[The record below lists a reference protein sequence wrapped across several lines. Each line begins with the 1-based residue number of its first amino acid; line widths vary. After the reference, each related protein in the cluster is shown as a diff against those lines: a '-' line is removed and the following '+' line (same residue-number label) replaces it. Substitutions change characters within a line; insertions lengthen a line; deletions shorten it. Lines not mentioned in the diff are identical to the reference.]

1 MDRRACATK
10 TRNEVQQRR
19 VSIAELAAGFSKMRR
34 SISTRYGV
42 IAPGSSPG
50 ASLLVSV
57 PIDRHPHTLRRLALS
72 APLVMALLTGP
83 IVEPGLAQT
92 PRATTVPIPPTEAE
106 EISRMMREKD
116 LDGALKRAEVFLVK
130 NPRDLQ
136 VRFLR
141 GVILS
146 DQNKT
151 ADAVAAFEALTQD
164 FPELP
169 EPYNNLAVLHAN
181 QGELDLA
188 RSLLQQAIIA
198 QPNYGTAYEN
208 LGDVYV
214 SLAAEAY
221 QRALKLDPNNRT
233 AQSKLSLA
241 REISAK
247 LRAVR

>member
-1 MDRRACATK
+1 
-10 TRNEVQQRR
+10 
-19 VSIAELAAGFSKMRR
+19 
-34 SISTRYGV
+34 
-42 IAPGSSPG
+42 
-50 ASLLVSV
+50 V
-57 PIDRHPHTLRRLALS
+57 PIHRHLRALRLSALS
-72 APLVMALLTGP
+72 AHLVAALLIGP
-83 IVEPGLAQT
+83 MPRPAAAQV
-92 PRATTVPIPPTEAE
+92 PRAATIPVPPTEAE
-106 EISRMMREKD
+106 EITRLMQAKD
-116 LDGALKRAEVFLVK
+116 LQGALKRADQFLVK

-141 GVILS
+141 AVILS

-151 ADAVAAFEALTQD
+151 ADAIAAFEALTLD

-188 RSLLQQAIIA
+188 RSLLQQAITA
-198 QPNYGTAYEN
+198 QPNYVTAYEN

-221 QRALKLDPNNRT
+221 QRALKIDPNRTT
-233 AQSKLSLA
+233 AQSKLTLT

-247 LRAVR
+247 LRAVH

>member
-1 MDRRACATK
+1 MPIHRHLRA
-10 TRNEVQQRR
+10 
-19 VSIAELAAGFSKMRR
+19 
-34 SISTRYGV
+34 
-42 IAPGSSPG
+42 
-50 ASLLVSV
+50 
-57 PIDRHPHTLRRLALS
+57 LRLSALS
-72 APLVMALLTGP
+72 AHLVAALLIGP
-83 IVEPGLAQT
+83 MPRPAAAQV
-92 PRATTVPIPPTEAE
+92 PRAATIPVPPTEAE
-106 EISRMMREKD
+106 EITRLMQAKD
-116 LDGALKRAEVFLVK
+116 LQGALKRADQFLVK

-141 GVILS
+141 AVILS

-151 ADAVAAFEALTQD
+151 ADAIAAFEALTQD

-188 RSLLQQAIIA
+188 RSLLQQAITA
-198 QPNYGTAYEN
+198 QPNYVTAYEN

-221 QRALKLDPNNRT
+221 QRALKIDPNRTT
-233 AQSKLSLA
+233 AQSKLTLT

-247 LRAVR
+247 LRAVH

>member
-1 MDRRACATK
+1 
-10 TRNEVQQRR
+10 
-19 VSIAELAAGFSKMRR
+19 MRR
-34 SISTRYGV
+34 SISTGSGL
-42 IAPGSSPG
+42 IAVRHRPVPRPALLFCSSVP
-50 ASLLVSV
+50 ADFARIARLLV
-57 PIDRHPHTLRRLALS
+57 LS
-72 APLVMALLTGP
+72 AAAVLVG
-83 IVEPGLAQT
+83 T
-92 PRATTVPIPPTEAE
+92 PSIPAIGQVDLRSKVVPPVPTEAE
-106 EISRMMREKD
+106 EISRLVREKN
-116 LDGALKRAEVFLVK
+116 LPGALERADAFLVK

-141 GVILS
+141 AVILS

-151 ADAVAAFEALTQD
+151 DDAVSAFEALTQD

-181 QGELDLA
+181 QGQLDRA

-198 QPNYGTAYEN
+198 QPNYVTAYEN

-221 QRALKLDPNNRT
+221 QRALKLDPNNQA
-233 AQSKLSLA
+233 AQSKLTLA

>member
-1 MDRRACATK
+1 
-10 TRNEVQQRR
+10 
-19 VSIAELAAGFSKMRR
+19 
-34 SISTRYGV
+34 
-42 IAPGSSPG
+42 
-50 ASLLVSV
+50 V
-57 PIDRHPHTLRRLALS
+57 PIHRHLRALRLSALS
-72 APLVMALLTGP
+72 AHLVAALLIGP
-83 IVEPGLAQT
+83 MPRPAAAQV
-92 PRATTVPIPPTEAE
+92 PRAATIPVPPTEAE
-106 EISRMMREKD
+106 EITRLMQAKD
-116 LDGALKRAEVFLVK
+116 LQGALKRADQFLVK

-141 GVILS
+141 AVILS

-151 ADAVAAFEALTQD
+151 ADAIAAFEALTQD

-188 RSLLQQAIIA
+188 RSLLQQAITA
-198 QPNYGTAYEN
+198 QPNYVTAYEN

-221 QRALKLDPNNRT
+221 QRALKIDPNRTT
-233 AQSKLSLA
+233 AQSKLTLT

-247 LRAVR
+247 LRAVH

>member
-1 MDRRACATK
+1 
-10 TRNEVQQRR
+10 
-19 VSIAELAAGFSKMRR
+19 MRR

-42 IAPGSSPG
+42 IESRSVPG
-50 ASLLVSV
+50 AFASCSV
-57 PIDRHPHTLRRLALS
+57 PNNRFFYTVRLIFACAAIALGTI
-72 APLVMALLTGP
+72 ATPAGAQNTTARPKAVPL
-83 IVEPGLAQT
+83 
-92 PRATTVPIPPTEAE
+92 PPTEAE
-106 EISRMMREKD
+106 EITRLVREKD
-116 LDGALKRAEVFLVK
+116 LNGALARADAFLVK

-146 DQNKT
+146 DQSKT
-151 ADAVAAFEALTQD
+151 ADAAAAFEALMQD

-169 EPYNNLAVLHAN
+169 EPYNNLAVLRAN
-181 QGELDLA
+181 EGQLALA

-198 QPNYGTAYEN
+198 QPNYVTAYEN

-221 QRALKLDPNNRT
+221 QRALKLDPNNRS
-233 AQSKLSLA
+233 AQSKLTLA